1 MPIFTN
7 NSIFP
12 FHKFNL
18 LDNREFESYDDL
30 KDFVFVDF
38 PESTM
43 TFEKLLIHSIKNFEK
58 QHLFEIITIYALRA
72 IFNKSHKKIS
82 LNDGITSS
90 SISNTDD
97 FLKLLN
103 MRIDL
108 NKIDNYLEDL
118 INENKD
124 VKVYK
129 TKLIS
134 DIIIFT
140 YKYLYVKF
148 ANLIYCN
155 TEDEF
160 TEVLDVI
167 KYINKYTLYKSKFE
181 EQKCDSFN
189 YHPIKTFL
197 HNYKKSFNT
206 EDETEIEKINNE
218 MLLYSDLKESEKIL
232 NQLIEKNI
240 IFDDSV
246 STTIQNRILRS
257 FFILITSVFFH
268 REYVNSKSD
277 DKEVINYFRKF
288 RPRMK
293 K

>member
-7 NSIFP
+7 NSTFP

-18 LDNREFESYDDL
+18 LDNREFDSYDDL
-30 KDFVFVDF
+30 KNFVFVDF

-43 TFEKLLIHSIKNFEK
+43 TFENLLIHSIKQFEN
-58 QHLFEIITIYALRA
+58 QHLFEIITIYSLRA

-82 LNDGITSS
+82 LKDGITSS
-90 SISNTDD
+90 SISNIND

-108 NKIDNYLEDL
+108 NKINDYLEDL
-118 INENKD
+118 INENKGIQ
-124 VKVYK
+124 VYK
-129 TKLIS
+129 TALIS
-134 DIIIFT
+134 GIIRFT

-181 EQKCDSFN
+181 EGKCDSFN

-206 EDETEIEKINNE
+206 KDEIEIERINNE
-218 MLLYSDLKESEKIL
+218 MLLYSDLKDSEKIL

-240 IFDDSV
+240 IFDDSL
-246 STTIQNRILRS
+246 SQTKQNRTLRP

-268 REYVNSKSD
+268 REYINSKSD
-277 DKEVINYFRKF
+277 DHEVIEYFKKF
-288 RPRMK
+288 RLRMK